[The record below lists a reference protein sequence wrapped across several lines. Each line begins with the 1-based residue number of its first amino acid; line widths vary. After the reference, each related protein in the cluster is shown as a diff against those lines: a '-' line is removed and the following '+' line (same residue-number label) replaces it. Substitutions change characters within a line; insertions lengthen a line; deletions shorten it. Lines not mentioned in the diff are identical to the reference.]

1 MRLKAAL
8 ELESEIMIRK
18 PEILA
23 PAGDMTCLQAA
34 IDAGADAVYL
44 GLDLF
49 NMRQAATTNFSRESL
64 PEASERC
71 RSAGIKLYLTLNTLL
86 FEDEVGEVE
95 NLLSFVKSYVDA
107 VIVADWSAIV
117 LCKKLEIPFHISTQ
131 MSCANT
137 TAAKFLKSQGA
148 ERVVL
153 ARECTMAEVKTIA
166 ENSGIEIETFVHGA
180 ICVAVAGRCL
190 LSHEAYGRSASRGEC
205 QQPCRRKYHVREVSQ
220 GDNSD
225 AEFIVTP
232 HTIFSAKDLCSIT
245 FTDKLMDAGIACFK
259 IEGRARNP
267 EYVRT
272 VVRAY
277 KRAVEAVCNNEF
289 TPELAKMLE
298 QDCAKV
304 YHREF
309 GHGLYHGRP
318 GLDQLTDKDQN
329 QATTKKLHVGV
340 INKYFQKSGVAQITV
355 QNTPIELGETISIHG
370 PTSGVVDLEI
380 TGMRRDEVAVQTAS
394 RGDWVTIPCK
404 KRVRAN
410 DKVYIIKDV

>member
-1 MRLKAAL
+1 
-8 ELESEIMIRK
+8 MIRK

>member
-1 MRLKAAL
+1 
-8 ELESEIMIRK
+8 MIRK

-49 NMRQAATTNFSRESL
+49 NMRQAATVNFSRESL

-71 RSAGIKLYLTLNTLL
+71 RSAGVKLYLTLNTLL

-95 NLLSFVKSYVDA
+95 DLLSFVKSYVDA

-137 TAAKFLKSQGA
+137 TAAKFLKEQGA

-153 ARECTMAEVKTIA
+153 ARECTLKEVKTIA
-166 ENSGIEIETFVHGA
+166 DNSGIEIETFVHGA

-190 LSHEAYGRSASRGEC
+190 LSHEAYGRSGSRGEC
-205 QQPCRRKYHVREVSQ
+205 HQPCRRKYYVREVSQ
-220 GDNSD
+220 GDNAD

-232 HTIFSAKDLCSIT
+232 HTVFSAKDLCSIT
-245 FTDKLMDAGIACFK
+245 FTDKLMEAGIACFK

-272 VVRAY
+272 IVRAY

-289 TPELAKMLE
+289 TSELAKMLE
-298 QDCAKV
+298 QECAKV

-318 GLDQLTDKDQN
+318 GKDQLTDKDQN

-340 INKYFQKSGVAQITV
+340 INKYFLKSGVAQITV
-355 QNTPIELGETISIHG
+355 QNTPIEVGETISIHG
-370 PTSGVVDLEI
+370 PTSGVVDLVI
-380 TGMRRDEVAVQTAS
+380 TGMRRDEVDVQRAG
-394 RGDWVTIPCK
+394 RGEWVTIPC
-404 KRVRAN
+404 RERLRTN